1 MKTIKNLMIDGTVDP
16 NLCLYLENE
25 ILTSTKN
32 FSCINLYF
40 NTYGG
45 ETAGVRS
52 VVEAILK
59 TKKKIPI
66 NAIIINAHSAG
77 YWIASACTKVL
88 LKDETAMC
96 GGIGVIVKHEDMTEY
111 NKLHGVKITEIVSTE
126 DKNMLSPNKILSH
139 EAKLYLQGNVDYINN
154 LFCSDIK
161 KNRNLTDEELKNV
174 CTGRSFKADDAIT
187 YKLADGYYKG
197 ESSMDEVEELKE
209 KIKAL
214 EEENEALK
222 KKASCEE
229 KEKEKAISDDDLEK
243 DERDEIDQEKEK
255 ENKEKA
261 FSKLVFNAIAT
272 ERKRISDIHSVG
284 LKAHA
289 SESDMK
295 NAIDSGLPATTFAY
309 NLIMNSSNNE
319 TQNSN
324 INYKNEQKAYSSFS
338 KNKEPYASYHSSVE
352 ISDSGAT
359 FMGEYGN
366 ADYDKIADFILRRGE
381 L

>member
-1 MKTIKNLMIDGTVDP
+1 
-16 NLCLYLENE
+16 
-25 ILTSTKN
+25 
-32 FSCINLYF
+32 
-40 NTYGG
+40 
-45 ETAGVRS
+45 
-52 VVEAILK
+52 
-59 TKKKIPI
+59 
-66 NAIIINAHSAG
+66 
-77 YWIASACTKVL
+77 
-88 LKDETAMC
+88 MC

-111 NKLHGVKITEIVSTE
+111 NNLHGVKITEIVSTE

-187 YKLADGYYKG
+187 YKLA
-197 ESSMDEVEELKE
+197 
-209 KIKAL
+209 AL